1 MKPGTKIEVIPKLY
15 PNCEAILMAPGPSL
29 TPEIVER
36 VRQVQHRYVIIGVG
50 DVYKI
55 VDFMDEHYACDA
67 RWWNVHGDKINQL
80 RPGLS
85 SWCHDDDGKKWGA
98 KQINGKGN
106 AGLSTDPK
114 QIHHGSNSGYQAINL
129 AYLWG
134 CTKMILVG
142 YNMMK
147 VNGQS
152 HFFKDREGNLQI
164 NSPYP
169 SFAKKFASI
178 QADIRENIVN
188 CTHPTGITAF
198 RRSTLDE
205 ELDG

>member
-1 MKPGTKIEVIPKLY
+1 MQPGSKIEVIPKLY

-29 TPEIVER
+29 TKEVVEK
-36 VRQVQHRYVIIGVG
+36 VRSVRDRYVIIGVG
-50 DVYKI
+50 DSYKI
-55 VDFMDEHYACDA
+55 VDFLDEHYACDA
-67 RWWNVHGDKINQL
+67 RWWNVHGEKINEL

-85 SWCHDDDGKKWGA
+85 SWCHDDDGRKWGA
-98 KQINGKGN
+98 KQVTGKGK

-114 QIHHGSNSGYQAINL
+114 LIHHGSNSGYQTINL

-147 VNGQS
+147 VDGKA
-152 HFFKDREGNLQI
+152 HFFGQREEGLQM

-169 SFAKKFASI
+169 SFASKFTSI
-178 QADIRENIVN
+178 QQEIKDTIVN
-188 CTHPTGITAF
+188 CTHPTGLKAF
-198 RRSTLDE
+198 RISTLEE
-205 ELDG
+205 ELDV